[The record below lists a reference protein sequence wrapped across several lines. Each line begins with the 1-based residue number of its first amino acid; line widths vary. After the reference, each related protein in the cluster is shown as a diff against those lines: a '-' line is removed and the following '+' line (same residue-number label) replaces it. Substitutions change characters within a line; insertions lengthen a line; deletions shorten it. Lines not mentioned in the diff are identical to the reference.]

1 LVTSNPIK
9 TFKLCAGLA
18 ILMRDTLFA
27 LDKRNR
33 AHGVEIDR
41 QCQNY
46 EIKKKSKE

>member
-1 LVTSNPIK
+1 
-9 TFKLCAGLA
+9 
-18 ILMRDTLFA
+18 MRDTLFA

-46 EIKKKSKE
+46 EIKKIEIVTGQLNRNYDLI